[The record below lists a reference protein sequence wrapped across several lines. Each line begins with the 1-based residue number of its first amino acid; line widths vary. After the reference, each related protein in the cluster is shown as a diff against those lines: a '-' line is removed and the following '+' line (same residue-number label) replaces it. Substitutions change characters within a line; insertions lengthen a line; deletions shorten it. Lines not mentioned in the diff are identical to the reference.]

1 MALIVKE
8 RFVAVKG
15 PHGKRAQGVMNDR
28 HGSIRF
34 ESDSLI
40 VNHHL
45 TVGAGIVWVNVSL
58 DGGIR
63 IASRSPYQHLRSRV
77 KGIGAG
83 SGFPDASSKAFR
95 IDRGNRTDS
104 IHVNLDCGVGFI
116 VVLPEARSVNVAI
129 GCVCAVVTATAKAD
143 V

>member
-45 TVGAGIVWVNVSL
+45 TVGAGIVWVNVTL

-77 KGIGAG
+77 KGSELALVSQMLPKKLSESTGEIVPTPSA
-83 SGFPDASSKAFR
+83 
-95 IDRGNRTDS
+95 
-104 IHVNLDCGVGFI
+104 NLDRGVGFI

-129 GCVCAVVTATAKAD
+129 R
-143 V
+143 